1 VNKPLRR
8 VGLAMMVMVLLLLA
22 NLTYV
27 QVINA
32 DTYANNPANRRS
44 VMEEYG
50 RQRGQIVS
58 ATGTILANSVETKD
72 AQHYLR
78 VYKNGP
84 EYAPVTGYYS
94 SVFGATGIERAEDDV
109 LNGSSSKL
117 FVRRLSDLITGRD
130 PRGGNVQLTVDPKAQ
145 DAAYA
150 GMTAKNF
157 HGAVVAIKPSTGEIL
172 AMVSTPSFDPNPL
185 AAHDN
190 TTQRDTIN
198 KLDNDDNQPA
208 LNRAT
213 QETLPPG
220 STFKLVV
227 GAAALSNGVDDGN
240 TKNLPADA
248 TITLPGTNTTL
259 SNFANQ
265 PCPESS
271 NGQVSMTI
279 AMEYSCNTAFST
291 LAGKVGKDNLTS
303 QAAKFGIGQTDLTVP
318 IPVATST
325 VGTLPDEAALYQS
338 GIGQRDVKLTPLQDA
353 MVAATIAN
361 GGVRM
366 QPQLVKNILAPD
378 MSSISSFSPQEA
390 AGGPA
395 LSKDVADQLKQ
406 MMLLSEQHTGGTGK
420 QANVTIASKTGTAE
434 HGTDPKNTPPHAWY
448 VAFAPADNPQ
458 IAVCVVVENGGDRG
472 LAATGSSVA
481 AGVGRATINA
491 YLAGGG

>member
-8 VGLAMMVMVLLLLA
+8 VGLTMMVLVLLLLA

-32 DTYANNPANRRS
+32 DTYANNPANIRTLL
-44 VMEEYG
+44 EEYS
-50 RQRGQIVS
+50 RARGQIVGS
-58 ATGTILANSVETKD
+58 DGTILARSVATKD

-78 VYKNGP
+78 QYANGP

-94 SVFGATGIERAEDDV
+94 SIYGATGIERAEDDV

-117 FVRRLSDLITGRD
+117 FVRHLSDLITGRD
-130 PRGGNVQLTVDPKAQ
+130 PEGGNAQLTISPKAQ
-145 DAAYA
+145 DAAYQ

-157 HGAVVAIKPSTGEIL
+157 TGAVVAIKPSTGEIL
-172 AMVSTPSFDPNPL
+172 AMVSTPSYDPNPL
-185 AAHDN
+185 ASHSSVDQQNAMS
-190 TTQRDTIN
+190 
-198 KLDNDDNQPA
+198 KLDNDAAQPV

-213 QETLPPG
+213 RETLPPG

-227 GAAALSNGVDDGN
+227 ASAALSDNTDDAN
-240 TKNLPADA
+240 TKNLPADP

-259 SNFANQ
+259 SNFANET
-265 PCPESS
+265 CPESE
-271 NGQVSMTI
+271 NGKVSITVAI
-279 AMEYSCNTAFST
+279 EYSCNTAFST
-291 LAGKVGKDNLTS
+291 LAGMVGRDNLIT
-303 QAAKFGIGQTDLTVP
+303 QASKYGIGQTDLTVP
-318 IPVATST
+318 LPVAQST
-325 VGTLPDEAALYQS
+325 LGQIPDQAALYQS

-361 GGVRM
+361 RGVRM

-378 MSSISSFSPQEA
+378 MSTISSFSPQEA
-390 AGGPA
+390 PGGPA
-395 LSKDVADQLKQ
+395 VSQDIADQIKS
-406 MMLLSEQHTGGTGK
+406 MMLLSEQKTGGTGK
-420 QANVTIASKTGTAE
+420 QPNITIASKTGTAE
-434 HGTDPKNTPPHAWY
+434 HGNDPKNTPPHAWY

-491 YLAGGG
+491 YLSGGG